1 MFLHLDLGTQ
11 HCQMQMSGSVRR
23 TPRKEGSHVEG
34 IQTQQIRELGEGLEH
49 EIDNPGITHKVT

>member
-1 MFLHLDLGTQ
+1 MFLHLDLGTR

-34 IQTQQIRELGEGLEH
+34 IQIQQIREPGEGLEH
-49 EIDNPGITHKVT
+49 EIDTPSVTRKVT